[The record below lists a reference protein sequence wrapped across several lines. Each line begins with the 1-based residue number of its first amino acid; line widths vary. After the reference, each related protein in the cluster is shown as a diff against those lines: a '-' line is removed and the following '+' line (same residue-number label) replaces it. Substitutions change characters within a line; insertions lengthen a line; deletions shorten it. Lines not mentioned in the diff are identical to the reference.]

1 MSKKSWYVLRIV
13 AGLYLTY
20 LGINLFRGRMSGSM
34 NKAFVMFISF
44 IFVVVGVLY
53 AASSIKKVWAMRNEE
68 PIDEVEE
75 DQEEQE
81 DEADE
86 AESEEDQEDEA
97 DGAESEEDTDQLESG
112 ESENN
117 ISENVDDNDVD
128 EN

>member
-1 MSKKSWYVLRIV
+1 MNKKSWYVLRIV

-20 LGINLFRGRMSGSM
+20 LGINLFRNRTSEGSM
-34 NKAFVMFISF
+34 NKTFVLFMAF

-75 DQEEQE
+75 DGEDQEEQE

-86 AESEEDQEDEA
+86 AESD
-97 DGAESEEDTDQLESG
+97 EDTDKLESG

-117 ISENVDDNDVD
+117 ISENADDNDVD

>member
-68 PIDEVEE
+68 PIDEVVE
-75 DQEEQE
+75 DGE

-97 DGAESEEDTDQLESG
+97 DGAESEEDTDKLKSG

-117 ISENVDDNDVD
+117 IPENADDNDVD